1 MRRDVVEMSFV
12 RIALLILET
21 DLDRDARKVR
31 QIRRTDRKSSP
42 GVASADR
49 QELRLAQ
56 REIDVDQV
64 GLHDGCECGRSGR
77 TDEIADIDLV
87 IGNDAI
93 ERGEN
98 PGKAE
103 VDIRGFEISLINSN
117 SSLVL
122 LGDERLIVGLLR
134 RD

>member
-1 MRRDVVEMSFV
+1 MSFV
-12 RIALLILET
+12 RIAVLILQA

-31 QIRRTDRKSSP
+31 QIRRIDRKSSL

-56 REIDVDQV
+56 RKIDVDRV
-64 GLHDGCECGRSGR
+64 GLHDGCERGGSGR
-77 TDEIADIDLV
+77 ADEIADIDLM

-117 SSLVL
+117 SSFVL
-122 LGDERLIVGLLR
+122 LGDKRLIVGLLR

>member
-1 MRRDVVEMSFV
+1 MSLMR
-12 RIALLILET
+12 ITLLILET
-21 DLDRDARKVR
+21 DLHRDARKVS
-31 QIRRTDRKSSP
+31 QIRRADRQSSL

-56 REIDVDQV
+56 REIDVDRV
-64 GLHDGCECGRSGR
+64 GLHDRCERGRSGR
-77 TDEIADIDLV
+77 ADEIADIDLM

-98 PGKAE
+98 LGEAE
-103 VDIRGFEISLINSN
+103 VDIRSFEISLIDSN

-122 LGDERLIVGLLR
+122 LDDERLIFSLLR